1 MTGRMEEVN
10 AGEERAPTWSSFLSR
25 SMRLS
30 RSPAEWTV
38 PMSGSVTDG
47 SGWWMWLALWW
58 CVIRLPRLA
67 AEMFLGKGLL
77 CSFSSLG

>member
-1 MTGRMEEVN
+1 MK
-10 AGEERAPTWSSFLSR
+10 AKEERAPTWSSFLSR